1 MTIKEKIQLKE
12 DTINTLVELEKIK
25 MSIIAMQTFDN
36 INKSLKDEALS
47 QLNKLI
53 NFIIMNYTD
62 DKKISNNK
70 NKEKENK

>member
-36 INKSLKDEALS
+36 INNSLKDEALS

>member
-36 INKSLKDEALS
+36 IIITK
-47 QLNKLI
+47 LN
-53 NFIIMNYTD
+53 
-62 DKKISNNK
+62 NN
-70 NKEKENK
+70 

>member
-36 INKSLKDEALS
+36 INKSLKDESLS